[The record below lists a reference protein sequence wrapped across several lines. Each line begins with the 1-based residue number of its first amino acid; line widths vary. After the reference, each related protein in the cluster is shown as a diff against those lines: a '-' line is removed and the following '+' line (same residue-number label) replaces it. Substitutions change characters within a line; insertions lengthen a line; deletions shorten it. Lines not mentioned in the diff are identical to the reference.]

1 MKDTERYIQEEFR
14 RELEDTSLSKIRYPS
29 ANDFA
34 EIVKEAKKF
43 TGKGP
48 LIFPRGQT
56 NLTKFLVKYFERN
69 YYDQR
74 LIAAYNR
81 ANLDF
86 EAEAKAKAQKEKTML
101 KPIPNEANKK
111 KAIRKTI
118 YQTLIYDGGK

>member
-29 ANDFA
+29 VDDFA

-48 LIFPRGQT
+48 LIFPRGQRSLI
-56 NLTKFLVKYFERN
+56 NFYFERN
-69 YYDQR
+69 YYAER

-111 KAIRKTI
+111 KAIRKAI
-118 YQTLIYDGGK
+118 YQTLIYDGGN